1 MMLKYLFLKY
11 KRIIVINE
19 ISFIGD
25 SIIFFWPMVN
35 GLNSSIKDKEISVF
49 HPHAHL
55 FKPTNEPLQ
64 NRPLTEFY
72 HQIEADDNTLVL
84 AFIKSDG
91 QLREHLKLSG
101 FPSIV
106 KGMVGLDFISFNLP
120 DIDVSSNEFER
131 KTIDAT
137 EIKYSYTNRETHIRS
152 GFPLLKQTFSNVYEY
167 AKICNES
174 FFGLK
179 GIDITSKENIIIN
192 EVNNQETFADL
203 FDGPAPSQGRKY
215 ILINL
220 ICGTFKEDV
229 QENYSHLINW
239 IKETVSTAGK
249 EDIAVWLLVDN
260 KFPGI
265 RKDLHL
271 YAGNFFY
278 LKERSSMY
286 WTSLIKKAE
295 RVYSIDTG
303 FLHIAHILNKNTV
316 GFGGDVD
323 FWFFKDK
330 IIEIKET
337 CI

>member
-1 MMLKYLFLKY
+1 M
-11 KRIIVINE
+11 
-19 ISFIGD
+19 GD
-25 SIIFFWPMVN
+25 SIIFFWPLVN
-35 GLNSSIKDKEISVF
+35 GLKSVFSDKEICVF
-49 HPHAHL
+49 HPHNHL
-55 FKPTNEPLQ
+55 FKPKNDTVQ

-72 HQIEADDNTLVL
+72 DQIKADENTLVI
-84 AFIKSDG
+84 AFIKGDG
-91 QLREHLKLSG
+91 HLKEYLKLNG
-101 FPSIV
+101 FQSIV

-120 DIDVSSNEFER
+120 DIDVSSNEFDR
-131 KTIDAT
+131 IRIDDT

-152 GFPLLKQTFSNVYEY
+152 GFPLLKQSFINVYEY

-179 GIDITSKENIIIN
+179 EMDIACKENIIIY
-192 EVNNQETFADL
+192 EVNNQETYTDL
-203 FDGPAPSQGRKY
+203 FDALAPDQGRKY

-229 QENYSHLINW
+229 QDNYAHLLNW
-239 IKETVSTAGK
+239 IKATVSSAGK

-260 KFPGI
+260 KFPDI
-265 RKDLHL
+265 KKDLYISTSNL
-271 YAGNFFY
+271 FY
-278 LKERSSMY
+278 LKEQSSMY

-295 RVYSIDTG
+295 KVYSIDTG

-330 IIEIKET
+330 TIEIKET
-337 CI
+337 CT